1 MHDPRARFNRYNRSR
16 LLLTLHFEILKR
28 FSLRLLRSW
37 RSQTTFHFSHF
48 ICSFICSQLQR
59 TVLQGKQLGSPGVA
73 SGKES
78 TLPMQEMQETRVPS
92 LDGKDPP
99 KKGMATYSS
108 VLAWEIPRTEEPGG
122 LQSMGLQSRTW
133 LSMQAPGVIVWSS
146 SWHSEAGP
154 KAPSWTFLA
163 WIPFC
168 QILGTL
174 HHFLLRWCIFGHN
187 KWIHGTSRTDLG
199 IDTISNPEAK
209 SEI

>member
-48 ICSFICSQLQR
+48 ICSFICSQLQL

-122 LQSMGLQSRTW
+122 LQSMGLQRVGDNW
-133 LSMQAPGVIVWSS
+133 V
-146 SWHSEAGP
+146 
-154 KAPSWTFLA
+154 TFTFNNITIQENFRVSNSA
-163 WIPFC
+163 TIYEQF
-168 QILGTL
+168 
-174 HHFLLRWCIFGHN
+174 IF
-187 KWIHGTSRTDLG
+187 
-199 IDTISNPEAK
+199 
-209 SEI
+209 